1 MAWKSV
7 EESWWARTKRKQRQE
22 KEPETTRKDRLPS
35 FYCER
40 LSVEWCSIFPFLP
53 LIPFSVARMKT
64 DCHSVVLRF
73 PLLVSSNFVPSNC
86 FSLFIRIHGT
96 SSIRS
101 FLYFFSLYSSLNG
114 RNPIF
119 FIISITT
126 TMYVQSALSTL
137 FDKDHIVPRC
147 SFN

>member
-1 MAWKSV
+1 MAWKSTG
-7 EESWWARTKRKQRQE
+7 ESWWARTKRKQRQE
-22 KEPETTRKDRLPS
+22 KEPETTRKDRLLS
-35 FYCER
+35 FYCEC

-64 DCHSVVLRF
+64 DCHSTVLRF
-73 PLLVSSNFVPSNC
+73 PLLVSSNFVPSDC

-96 SSIRS
+96 RSIRS
-101 FLYFFSLYSSLNG
+101 FLYSFSLYSPLNE

-119 FIISITT
+119 FVISITT
-126 TMYVQSALSTL
+126 TMYVQLAVSTL
-137 FDKDHIVPRC
+137 FDKDHIVPGC